1 MQGVLD
7 LLPADSPPSFSVL
20 ALGTGGGPTEDNLS
34 AYWVKPAQ
42 QSWNQGFISVDGG
55 ALEVWL
61 APVST
66 LLMRHPHPAKKL
78 TSTILEWMYRIM
90 PRSSDKVTG

>member
-1 MQGVLD
+1 MD
-7 LLPADSPPSFSVL
+7 LSPADSPPSFSVL

-55 ALEVWL
+55 ALWL
-61 APVST
+61 PCRLSLCDQAPV
-66 LLMRHPHPAKKL
+66 PQEA
-78 TSTILEWMYRIM
+78 
-90 PRSSDKVTG
+90 DFDNTGMDV